1 MASFLTLPSYLA
13 GVATSG
19 DRWLEVTNPWDNSP
33 AGRVACIGREQLEA
47 TIATHLV
54 PHATLTRYERSRIL
68 NRTRD
73 LIEARRDEFAR
84 LITAESGLCL
94 RESRY
99 EVGRACDVFTFAAI
113 EALRDDGQVFSCDI
127 SPSGKA
133 RKIFTLREPLPL
145 IGAITPFNHPLNQVA
160 HKLAPAIA
168 AGSPVILKPSEK
180 TPLTAV
186 RAVETLYETE
196 LPGWMLSCVHG
207 TLDDVARPLIRDERV
222 SLITFTGSVAVGR
235 EIAATAGF
243 KKTCLELGGHAPLI
257 VLEDADLELAA
268 KLACEGCFR
277 NSGQRCTAVRR
288 LLVQESVV
296 AEFTRRFVA
305 LAKSYVCGHPADEA
319 TLVGTVID
327 ERAAIALEAAVHDA
341 LKRGA
346 VLLLGG
352 QRRGAVID
360 PTILAGVSRESAL
373 ATRECFGPIAP
384 IIPVRDLDD
393 AIECANSTPYGL
405 SSSIVT
411 RSLESAIK
419 AVKGIQAG
427 TVNVNEIPGFRLEL
441 TPFGGIKNSGVGI
454 KEGVLE
460 AIKIMTNVKTYSL
473 PW

>member
-1 MASFLTLPSYLA
+1 
-13 GVATSG
+13 
-19 DRWLEVTNPWDNSP
+19 
-33 AGRVACIGREQLEA
+33 
-47 TIATHLV
+47 
-54 PHATLTRYERSRIL
+54 
-68 NRTRD
+68 
-73 LIEARRDEFAR
+73 
-84 LITAESGLCL
+84 
-94 RESRY
+94 
-99 EVGRACDVFTFAAI
+99 
-113 EALRDDGQVFSCDI
+113 
-127 SPSGKA
+127 
-133 RKIFTLREPLPL
+133 
-145 IGAITPFNHPLNQVA
+145 
-160 HKLAPAIA
+160 
-168 AGSPVILKPSEK
+168 
-180 TPLTAV
+180 
-186 RAVETLYETE
+186 
-196 LPGWMLSCVHG
+196 
-207 TLDDVARPLIRDERV
+207 
-222 SLITFTGSVAVGR
+222 
-235 EIAATAGF
+235 
-243 KKTCLELGGHAPLI
+243 
-257 VLEDADLELAA
+257 
-268 KLACEGCFR
+268 
-277 NSGQRCTAVRR
+277 VRR